1 MQFILAVKK
10 NDLSINNLFFF
21 FFSSLHIVSDFDT
34 NVFFFLSCWALIY
47 NNKSFASY
55 TVAHVDVIPWEDNF
69 ELKTDSNG
77 TILFYLPVDEKLIK

>member
-10 NDLSINNLFFF
+10 NDLSINNFSIFFF
-21 FFSSLHIVSDFDT
+21 FTYHQWHKR
-34 NVFFFLSCWALIY
+34 FLSCWASIY

-55 TVAHVDVIPWEDNF
+55 TVAHVDVIPWKDNS